1 MFRIRETFKGFAQ
14 VIKQCQR
21 YYFDSFVPHGFFR
34 ELVEKNR
41 RHNGLYAVRFRSF
54 GTSIWKD
61 SMLDKEQSDCTERK
75 NFSIIGLVYY
85 TYFSNI
91 IHSLH
96 FVGYNSTFFSITF
109 LLPSTNNNKMINQF
123 SE

>member
-41 RHNGLYAVRFRSF
+41 RHNGLYAVRFRSV
-54 GTSIWKD
+54 WHEYLER
-61 SMLDKEQSDCTERK
+61 LDAGQRTE
-75 NFSIIGLVYY
+75 
-85 TYFSNI
+85 
-91 IHSLH
+91 
-96 FVGYNSTFFSITF
+96 
-109 LLPSTNNNKMINQF
+109 
-123 SE
+123 